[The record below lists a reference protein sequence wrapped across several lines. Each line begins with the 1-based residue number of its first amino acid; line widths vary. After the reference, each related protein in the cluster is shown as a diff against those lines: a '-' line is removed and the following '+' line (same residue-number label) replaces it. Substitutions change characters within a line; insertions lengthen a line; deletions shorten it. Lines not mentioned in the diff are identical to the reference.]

1 MKSGKHGPWQ
11 IYSEVVNSDT
21 EPIQFMPFPLSLP
34 LSPSSPPPPSSSSWS
49 ICVAGCLW
57 RNEGLQS
64 AITNVCCPVSRH
76 HGGFQLN
83 FDFTCQNMSTCMR
96 VVCCKSSC
104 FTESLHPQKFGCG
117 ALCRCCIIGYI
128 SFEYG
133 HNTGVYLGICYKC
146 MHHLEDHE
154 LRHQNFQWDG
164 AMSEQE
170 NSRRYWYGYICQGI
184 FLKCLN
190 KTMVED
196 WQDSLSHVENLEQE

>member
-1 MKSGKHGPWQ
+1 
-11 IYSEVVNSDT
+11 
-21 EPIQFMPFPLSLP
+21 MPFPLSLP
-34 LSPSSPPPPSSSSWS
+34 LSPSSSSWS

-76 HGGFQLN
+76 LGGFQLN

-104 FTESLHPQKFGCG
+104 FTESLHTQKFGCG

-133 HNTGVYLGICYKC
+133 HNTGVYLGICYNVCITWKT
-146 MHHLEDHE
+146 MSLGAKIFNGMEQF
-154 LRHQNFQWDG
+154 QNKKIAGDID
-164 AMSEQE
+164 M
-170 NSRRYWYGYICQGI
+170 GI
-184 FLKCLN
+184 FAR
-190 KTMVED
+190 EF
-196 WQDSLSHVENLEQE
+196 S